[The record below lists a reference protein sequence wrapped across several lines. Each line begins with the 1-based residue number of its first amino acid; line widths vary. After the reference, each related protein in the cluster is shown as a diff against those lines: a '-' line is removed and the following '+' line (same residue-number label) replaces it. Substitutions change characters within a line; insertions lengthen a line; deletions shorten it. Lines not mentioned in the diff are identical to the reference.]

1 MPFAVPINL
10 SCSADSNIH
19 IKELYVRK
27 AVSIITLVD
36 SPTQLNL
43 YFGSIFDTSC
53 YVNMYVSDLDKSLD
67 LEKFSKRN
75 YSWSSLSSWRSKFS
89 CLVLLSIFKIFR
101 KHFSFSSRFTRFLY
115 LISLSPLD
123 FHNFV

>member
-1 MPFAVPINL
+1 MTITDFQMPFAVPINL

-53 YVNMYVSDLDKSLD
+53 YVNMYVYKYKRLAGQGKTSHDK
-67 LEKFSKRN
+67 E
-75 YSWSSLSSWRSKFS
+75 
-89 CLVLLSIFKIFR
+89 CLLSGFA
-101 KHFSFSSRFTRFLY
+101 
-115 LISLSPLD
+115 
-123 FHNFV
+123 